1 MAHSGPSPSGVVFPE
16 VDGTR
21 STSALGRAV
30 VADALRSV
38 DPVGAQ
44 AAARET
50 NWRRGYLT
58 HFRRMVEA
66 GLLRD
71 GEAAVDIARA
81 GLDSLHGRMRFA
93 TAEGEVP
100 LTEAFTPAPATGT
113 PLETATVRG
122 TGARATALSLP
133 LHGERLSGDSLHRQ
147 LDRWV
152 GAGSLEPSAAEKVRE
167 VMSSPDW
174 LDLSGQKVVVLG
186 AGAEM
191 GPLRALLSWGAEV
204 VGVDLP
210 RPDIWKRVLD
220 AAAGSAG
227 TLHLPVPAGSVSGP
241 VSPTALPTSA
251 GADLVHGL
259 ASVADWL
266 GSLDGPLVLGNYVY
280 ADGATNVRVAMAV
293 DALGVELLRRR
304 DDIALAFLATPT
316 DVFAVPVDAV
326 DFSSRAYRAPSAAMR
341 VLRPAVRGVS
351 GGRLL
356 RRNYAPGSDPGLN
369 DSLVPQQGPNYA
381 LAKRLQR
388 WRATVAAREG
398 VAVSLNVA
406 PPTRTRSVVK
416 NRALASAYAGAHR
429 FGIEVF
435 EPATSN
441 TLMAALLV
449 HDLRSAGA
457 GPGGDQ
463 RTRAPWLA
471 EADGAVH
478 GGLWR
483 TPYDPRSAL
492 GLAVVLGLGSA
503 RS

>member
-1 MAHSGPSPSGVVFPE
+1 MAHSGVVFPE
-16 VDGTR
+16 VDGRR

-30 VADALRSV
+30 VADALRGV

-44 AAARET
+44 AAERET
-50 NWRRGYLT
+50 NWRQGYLD
-58 HFRRMVEA
+58 HFRRLVEA

-71 GEAAVDIARA
+71 GEAAVDVARA
-81 GLDSLHGRMRFA
+81 GLESLHSRMRSVSEA
-93 TAEGEVP
+93 GEVP
-100 LTEAFTPAPATGT
+100 LGEVFAAGAGAAP

-122 TGARATALSLP
+122 TGERALELSIP
-133 LHGERLSGDSLHRQ
+133 LHGERLAGDALHRQ

-152 GAGSLEPSAAEKVRE
+152 AAGSMEPSAAEAVRE
-167 VMSSPDW
+167 VVAHPDW
-174 LDLSGQKVVVLG
+174 LDLRDQKLVVLG

-191 GPLRALLSWGAEV
+191 GPLRAVLSWGGEV

-210 RPDIWKRVLD
+210 RPDVWHRVLGV
-220 AAAGSAG
+220 AAGSAG
-227 TLHLPVPAGSVSGP
+227 TLHLPVAGS
-241 VSPTALPTSA
+241 TWSA
-251 GADLVHGL
+251 SDLAAHAGGDLVHDL
-259 ASVADWL
+259 PRLADWL

-280 ADGATNVRVAMAV
+280 ADGATNVRVATAV
-293 DALGVELLRRR
+293 DALSVELLRRR
-304 DDIALAFLATPT
+304 DDVALAFLATPT
-316 DVFAVPVDAV
+316 DVFAVPREAV
-326 DFSSRAYRAPSAAMR
+326 EFSTRAYRAPSAAMR
-341 VLRPAVRGVS
+341 LARPALRTVS

-388 WRATVAAREG
+388 WRATVARRDG
-398 VAVSLNVA
+398 VTTSLNVA

-449 HDLRSAGA
+449 HDLRTG
-457 GPGGDQ
+457 GDPGGGS
-463 RTRAPWLA
+463 TGKPAAPWED
-471 EADGAVH
+471 EARCAVH

-483 TPYDPRSAL
+483 TAYDPRSAL

-503 RS
+503 RT

>member
-1 MAHSGPSPSGVVFPE
+1 MAHTGVVFPE
-16 VDGTR
+16 VDGRR

-30 VADALRSV
+30 VADALGEV
-38 DPVGAQ
+38 DPVGAR
-44 AAARET
+44 AAERET
-50 NWRRGYLT
+50 SWRQGYVD
-58 HFRRMVEA
+58 HFRRLVEA

-81 GLDSLHGRMRFA
+81 GLDSLHSRMRSV

-100 LTEAFTPAPATGT
+100 LGEVFTAGAADGT
-113 PLETATVRG
+113 RPLETATVRG
-122 TGARATALSLP
+122 TGERAVELSIP
-133 LHGERLSGDSLHRQ
+133 LHGERLAGDALHRQ

-152 GAGSLEPSAAEKVRE
+152 TAGSMEPSAAEAVRE
-167 VMSSPDW
+167 VMAHPEW
-174 LDLSGQKVVVLG
+174 LDLRDQKLVVLG

-191 GPLRALLSWGAEV
+191 GPLRAVLSWGGEV

-210 RPDIWKRVLD
+210 RPDVWQRVLG
-220 AAAGSAG
+220 AAADSAG
-227 TLHLPVPAGSVSGP
+227 TLHLPVAGPSW
-241 VSPTALPTSA
+241 SA
-251 GADLVHGL
+251 SDLASHAGGDLVHDL
-259 ASVADWL
+259 PRLADWL
-266 GSLDGPLVLGNYVY
+266 TAVDGPLVLGNYVY

-304 DDIALAFLATPT
+304 DDVALAFLATPT
-316 DVFAVPVDAV
+316 DVFAVPAEAV
-326 DFSSRAYRAPSAAMR
+326 EFSTRAYRSPSAVTRLA
-341 VLRPAVRGVS
+341 RPALRTVS

-356 RRNYAPGSDPGLN
+356 RRNYAPGSAPGLN

-388 WRATVAAREG
+388 WRATVARRDG
-398 VAVSLNVA
+398 VTTSLNVA

-435 EPATSN
+435 QPATSN

-449 HDLRSAGA
+449 HDLRSGA
-457 GPGGDQ
+457 GTGSGAEAAGP
-463 RTRAPWLA
+463 RPAPWED
-471 EADGAVH
+471 EARGAIH

-483 TPYDPRSAL
+483 TAYDPRSAL

-503 RS
+503 RA

>member
-1 MAHSGPSPSGVVFPE
+1 MAHSGVVFPE
-16 VDGTR
+16 VDGRR

-30 VADALRSV
+30 VADALRGV
-38 DPVGAQ
+38 DPVGAT
-44 AAARET
+44 AAERET
-50 NWRRGYLT
+50 NWRQGYLD
-58 HFRRMVEA
+58 HFRRLVEA

-71 GEAAVDIARA
+71 GQAAVDIAKA
-81 GLDSLHGRMRFA
+81 GLESLHARMRSV
-93 TAEGEVP
+93 TAGAEVP
-100 LTEAFTPAPATGT
+100 LGEVFAARNSAAGP

-122 TGARATALSLP
+122 TGERALVLSIP
-133 LHGERLSGDSLHRQ
+133 LHGERLAGDALHRQ

-152 GAGSLEPSAAEKVRE
+152 AAGSMEPSAAGAVRE
-167 VMSSPDW
+167 VMAHPDW
-174 LDLSGQKVVVLG
+174 LDLRDQKLVVLG

-191 GPLRALLSWGAEV
+191 GPLRAVLSWGGEV

-210 RPDIWKRVLD
+210 RPEVWQRVLGV
-220 AAAGSAG
+220 AAISAG
-227 TLHLPVPAGSVSGP
+227 TLHLPVAGS
-241 VSPTALPTSA
+241 TWSA
-251 GADLVHGL
+251 SDLAAHAGGDLVHDL
-259 ASVADWL
+259 PRLADWL
-266 GSLDGPLVLGNYVY
+266 ASLDGPLVLGNYVY
-280 ADGATNVRVAMAV
+280 ADGATNVRVATAV
-293 DALGVELLRRR
+293 DALSVELLRRR
-304 DDIALAFLATPT
+304 ADVALAFLATPT
-316 DVFAVPVDAV
+316 DVFAVPREAV
-326 DFSSRAYRAPSAAMR
+326 EFSTRAYRAPSAAMR
-341 VLRPAVRGVS
+341 LVRPALRTVS

-388 WRATVAAREG
+388 WRATVARRDG
-398 VAVSLNVA
+398 VTTSLNVA

-449 HDLRSAGA
+449 HDLRTGGGA
-457 GPGGDQ
+457 DDVSTGSH
-463 RTRAPWLA
+463 TAPWED
-471 EADGAVH
+471 EAQGAVH

-483 TPYDPRSAL
+483 TAYDPRSAL

-503 RS
+503 RT